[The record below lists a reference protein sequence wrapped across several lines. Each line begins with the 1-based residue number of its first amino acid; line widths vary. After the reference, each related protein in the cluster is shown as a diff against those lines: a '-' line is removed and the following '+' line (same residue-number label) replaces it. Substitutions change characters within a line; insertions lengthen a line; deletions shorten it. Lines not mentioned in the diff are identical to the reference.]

1 MRLIKPRRG
10 VVMRHYRSDAD
21 VPTAIAA
28 TVLVV
33 LAGASVLM
41 WPSLRTRSGAQSA
54 AADLPAG
61 IAGLLGLTPQQ
72 SLDTAAG
79 HLAATFFAFVLPI
92 VLVAL
97 MVPLAAASIAR
108 PAERNELEF
117 MAGQALSHR
126 QLVIER
132 FMAVVVVGLQA
143 MTPSLILIVVAT
155 QIGNFDIGPVTLI
168 LAALRALAVATLAA
182 AVASVVSALA
192 RRTVTAMAAGV
203 AFTVAVF
210 GLIAVNDNTA
220 VVSPARW
227 ALTAAAAG
235 GGSPVGAA
243 AVAVAAMAVV
253 VAAAIRFERGDL
265 IR

>member
-28 TVLVV
+28 AVLVV

-41 WPSLRTRSGAQSA
+41 WPTLRTRSGAQSA

-79 HLAATFFAFVLPI
+79 HLGATFFAFVLPI

-126 QLVIER
+126 QLEIER

-143 MTPSLILIVVAT
+143 MTPALILIVVAT
-155 QIGNFDIGPVTLI
+155 QIGNFDIGPVSLV

-182 AVASVVSALA
+182 AVASVVSTLA
-192 RRTVTAMAAGV
+192 RRTVIAMAAGV
-203 AFTVAVF
+203 GFTVALF
-210 GLIAVNDNTA
+210 GLIAANDNTA
-220 VVSPARW
+220 VASPAHW

-243 AVAVAAMAVV
+243 AVAVVAMAVV
-253 VAAAIRFERGDL
+253 VAASIRFERGDL